1 MIVSI
6 YDYRSDILSQEINS
20 IKNSIRIII
29 LDAGNYQGDP
39 SQANELPEF
48 SSAGDFDDLNGTPGL
63 TYMDGD
69 ILQTHSNFDTV
80 ILQTLQT
87 HADFDGLPELASV
100 EIDVQHFHNGIELL
114 ESPNADGHQSEIFP
128 ENMHESYN
136 FVDNFHKTNIPQA
149 QIKQSVCKASQVI
162 QQLSCLGFILSEN
175 KNLQSQISSSLRAGL
190 SDFCKTLDLYSV
202 QFKQLLS
209 KLLIEPKI

>member
-1 MIVSI
+1 MVM
-6 YDYRSDILSQEINS
+6 LS
-20 IKNSIRIII
+20 
-29 LDAGNYQGDP
+29 NYQGDP

-87 HADFDGLPELASV
+87 HADFDGLQELASV
-100 EIDVQHFHNGIELL
+100 EIDVQHFQNGIELL

-136 FVDNFHKTNIPQA
+136 FVDNFHKTDIPQ
-149 QIKQSVCKASQVI
+149 
-162 QQLSCLGFILSEN
+162 
-175 KNLQSQISSSLRAGL
+175 GL
-190 SDFCKTLDLYSV
+190 NDFCKTLDLYLA
-202 QFKQLLS
+202 QFEQILNELQESNSTNTNALQEVELL
-209 KLLIEPKI
+209 EPRMASSINQSSGQYWNTSQNINIQGGHQTISTNQHSLPGYQW